1 MTQESAPVLWKGEVV
16 GYADEFDGESSI
28 RSSLTSWISKET
40 TFARWQPLETEHT
53 KAFLD
58 KIRSGWHA
66 DVEVNGITYEVYA
79 LPAKHIRLQRIE
91 VAPTPWAPFP
101 DDKDA

>member
-28 RSSLTSWISKET
+28 RPGWTSSISEGT
-40 TFARWQPLETEHT
+40 IFARWQPLETEHT

-66 DVEVNGITYEVYA
+66 DVEVNGITYEVYT
-79 LPAKHIRLQRIE
+79 LPAKDIRLQRIE
-91 VAPTPWAPFP
+91 VFPTFP